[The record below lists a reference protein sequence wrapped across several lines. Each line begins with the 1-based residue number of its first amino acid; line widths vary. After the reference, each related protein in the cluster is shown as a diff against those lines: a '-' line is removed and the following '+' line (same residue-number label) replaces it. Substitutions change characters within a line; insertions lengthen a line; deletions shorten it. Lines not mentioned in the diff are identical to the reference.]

1 MYLLAFYHKK
11 FKLLC
16 LVIISVC
23 ICTAGKATDYYVSPN
38 GDNENTGMSPSSAWR
53 TISRVNVHTFKP
65 GDNIYFEGGYRFRG
79 SLYFNASDSGT
90 ATNPVTLSSYG
101 TGRAVIYS
109 VSGNGLYAY
118 NCAGFDI
125 RDINFEGS
133 GPSTNN
139 GTGISFY
146 MDLSGAV
153 KLRRIY
159 IHQVDVSGF
168 GWEGISIASWHRSRS
183 GFRDVRITQTRVF
196 NNRLNGL
203 DIWGYYE
210 EPSTDTAT
218 WSHENVFV
226 SNCKFFNNSG
236 DPNKNDLHSGSGV
249 IIGNTNNVRIQ
260 YCEAYN
266 NGWLC
271 NFTGGGPVGIW
282 VWDSN
287 RAIIQFNESHH
298 NLTGST
304 SVDGGGFDLDGGVRN
319 SVLQYNY
326 SHDNDGSGFL
336 AAQYPGAAPFFNN
349 TIRYN
354 ISQND
359 GREHDHGGIQV
370 WNGGSG
376 IDNLQIYNNTIYIS
390 PASTGLPSAVR
401 IIYNVNNVNFYNNI
415 FITRGGVDL
424 INTYQASGFSFMGN
438 NYYTEDGQ
446 FRITWGATNYTTY
459 SEWRDST
466 GQETLY
472 GTNVGSDINPLNV
485 DAGGGGTIRNP
496 FRLNTLSAY
505 QLLPSSPVID
515 KGLDLLS
522 LFRINPGSRDFYGNT
537 IPQRGSFDIGAH
549 EFTH

>member
-1 MYLLAFYHKK
+1 MYFLAFHYKK

-16 LVIISVC
+16 LIIIIVC
-23 ICTAGKATDYYVSPN
+23 ISNVGRADNYYISPG
-38 GDNENTGMSPSSAWR
+38 GDDENTGASPSSAWR
-53 TISRVNVHTFKP
+53 TISRVNAHTFKP

-79 SLYFNASDSGT
+79 SLHFNASDSGT

-109 VSGNGLYAY
+109 GSGNGLYAY

-125 RDINFEGS
+125 RNINFEGS
-133 GPSTNN
+133 GPTTNN
-139 GTGISFY
+139 GNGISFY
-146 MDLSGAV
+146 MNLGGGV

-168 GWEGISIASWHRSRS
+168 GREGISIASWHISKS

-210 EPSTDTAT
+210 EPATDTT
-218 WSHENVFV
+218 EWSHQNVFI

-236 DPNKNDLHSGSGV
+236 DPNKNDLHSGSGA

-260 YCEAYN
+260 YCEAHN

-271 NFTGGGPVGIW
+271 NFAGGPVGIW

-287 RAIIQFNESHH
+287 NAIIQFNESHH

-319 SVLQYNY
+319 SVMQYNY
-326 SHDNDGSGFL
+326 SHDNDGAGFL

-359 GREHDHGGIQV
+359 GRGHDHGGIQV

-376 IDNLQIYNNTIYIS
+376 IENLQIYNNTIYIS
-390 PASTGLPSAVR
+390 PASTGSPSAVR
-401 IIYNVNNVNFYNNI
+401 IIYNVSNVNFYNNI
-415 FITRGGVDL
+415 FITSGGVHL
-424 INTYQASGFSFMGN
+424 INMYQAVGFSFKGN
-438 NYYTEDGQ
+438 NYYAEDGL
-446 FRITWGATNYTTY
+446 FRITWGTTTY
-459 SEWRDST
+459 TSFPSWRDGT
-466 GQETLY
+466 GQETLSGVRI
-472 GTNVGSDINPLNV
+472 GTDINPLLMN
-485 DAGGGGTIRNP
+485 AGGGGTIRNP

-505 QLLPSSPVID
+505 QLQPSSPLINEGV
-515 KGLDLLS
+515 DLFS
-522 LFRINPGSRDFYGNT
+522 LFGINPGSRDFYGNT
-537 IPQRGSFDIGAH
+537 IPQGRSFDVGAH
-549 EFTH
+549 EFTP